1 MNRKTERK
9 QCLASTWF
17 LKDNNIPYELSWEIL
32 EKVSIQWQESVDSA
46 YLKNILSCTIQKMLH
61 LTQEMSFTTLAGTNG
76 DIPLR
81 RHEGQEL
88 VVFFNIV

>member
-1 MNRKTERK
+1 
-9 QCLASTWF
+9 
-17 LKDNNIPYELSWEIL
+17 
-32 EKVSIQWQESVDSA
+32 
-46 YLKNILSCTIQKMLH
+46 MLH

-88 VVFFNIV
+88 VAILINIYCLIMTTFCFGTEHLMRTSLLPLSSYVSEDRKA